1 MLTGVV
7 NSGGAIGAGL
17 FIGSGGAFQ
26 SGGPGSVLIG
36 FMIVGKFP
44 VHGVL
49 HGVSVPT
56 FPQQRSRLTW
66 KL

>member
-17 FIGSGGAFQ
+17 FIGYGGAFQ

-36 FMIVGKFP
+36 FMIVGKSP

-49 HGVSVPT
+49 HAAT
-56 FPQQRSRLTW
+56 RL
-66 KL
+66 LILR

>member
-7 NSGGAIGAGL
+7 DSGGAIGAGL

-36 FMIVGKFP
+36 FMIVGESP
-44 VHGVL
+44 
-49 HGVSVPT
+49 
-56 FPQQRSRLTW
+56 LTA
-66 KL
+66 